1 VRKAAFHLEVVPRS
15 GNRYGLALTEIVA
28 PSRREAHEPARH
40 PVVRL
45 WGSPLQTVFDRVAD
59 AVRASGG
66 RPSDVRRDRKAPFP
80 LDEETAVRL
89 GLLFLAIKPLKKTSR
104 IEAIRDAT
112 EAMSPEEAYYWYAKC
127 ANGATGRR
135 AQRAFRILLAQE

>member
-1 VRKAAFHLEVVPRS
+1 VREAAFQLEVIPRPA
-15 GNRYGLALTEIVA
+15 NRYGLALTEVVT
-28 PSRREAHEPARH
+28 PTRRRQHEPARH

-45 WGSPLQTVFDRVAD
+45 WGSPLQAVFDRVAD
-59 AVRASGG
+59 AVRACGG
-66 RPSDVRRDRKAPFP
+66 RPSDLRRDRKAPFP

-89 GLLFLAIKPLKKTSR
+89 GLLFLAIKPLRKTAR
-104 IEAIRDAT
+104 IETIRDAT
-112 EAMSPEEAYYWYAKC
+112 AAMSPEEAYYWYSKC

>member
-1 VRKAAFHLEVVPRS
+1 VRKAVFQLEVIPRP
-15 GNRYGLALTEIVA
+15 GNRYGLTLTEIVA
-28 PSRREAHEPARH
+28 PTRRDEESARH

-59 AVRASGG
+59 AVRTSGG
-66 RPSDVRRDRKAPFP
+66 RPSDVRRDRKAPFT
-80 LDEETAVRL
+80 LDEETAVQL

-112 EAMSPEEAYYWYAKC
+112 AAMSPEEAYYWYAKC
-127 ANGATGRR
+127 ANDTTGRR